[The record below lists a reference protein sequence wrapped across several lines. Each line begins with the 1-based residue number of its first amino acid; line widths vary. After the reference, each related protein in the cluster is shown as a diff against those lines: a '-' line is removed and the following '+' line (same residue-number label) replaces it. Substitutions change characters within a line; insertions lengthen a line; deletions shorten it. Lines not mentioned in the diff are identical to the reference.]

1 MRQYAVNEIF
11 YSIQGEGR
19 NTGRAAV
26 FIRFSGCNLKCP
38 FCDTDHRQHTLMTA
52 KEIAQEAAAL
62 VTPWHRCEEKTL
74 VVLTGGE
81 PSLQV
86 DTELTAELHASI
98 YCEIAM
104 ETNGTRMVAE
114 GVDWITLSPKDIFVE
129 GATPVLAKVDELK
142 VVYDGIH
149 DIPAYDFIE
158 ARYRYLQPCA
168 TGDEARNADVI
179 KGCIDFVKS
188 HPQWTL
194 SLQTHK
200 WLGVR

>member
-26 FIRFSGCNLKCP
+26 FIRLSGCNLKCP

-52 KEIAQEAAAL
+52 KEIAQEAVAL

-158 ARYRYLQPCA
+158 ARYRYLQPCD
-168 TGDEARNADVI
+168 TGDEARNTDVI

>member
-1 MRQYAVNEIF
+1 
-11 YSIQGEGR
+11 
-19 NTGRAAV
+19 
-26 FIRFSGCNLKCP
+26 
-38 FCDTDHRQHTLMTA
+38 
-52 KEIAQEAAAL
+52 
-62 VTPWHRCEEKTL
+62 
-74 VVLTGGE
+74 
-81 PSLQV
+81 
-86 DTELTAELHASI
+86 
-98 YCEIAM
+98 M

-158 ARYRYLQPCA
+158 ARYRYLQPCV

>member
-1 MRQYAVNEIF
+1 
-11 YSIQGEGR
+11 
-19 NTGRAAV
+19 
-26 FIRFSGCNLKCP
+26 
-38 FCDTDHRQHTLMTA
+38 MTA

-98 YCEIAM
+98 HCEIAM

-158 ARYRYLQPCA
+158 ARYRYLQPCD
-168 TGDEARNADVI
+168 TGYEARNADVI

>member
-1 MRQYAVNEIF
+1 MKQYAINEMF

-26 FIRFSGCNLKCP
+26 FIRLSGCNLRCH
-38 FCDTDHRQHTLMTA
+38 FCDTDHRRHSMMTA
-52 KEIAQEAAAL
+52 NEIAREAVAL
-62 VTPWHRCEEKTL
+62 VRPWHGEEEKTL

-86 DTELTAELHASI
+86 DAELTEELHASLN
-98 YCEIAM
+98 CEIAM
-104 ETNGTRMVAE
+104 ETNGTHGVAE
-114 GVDWITLSPKDIFVE
+114 GVDWITLSPKDLFVE
-129 GATPVLAKVDELK
+129 GAKTMLTRVDELK

-149 DIPAYDFIE
+149 DIPDYRYIE
-158 ARYRYLQPCA
+158 ARYRYLQPCD
-168 TGDEARNADVI
+168 TGDEARNKQIVE
-179 KGCIDFVKS
+179 GCVDFVKS

>member
-26 FIRFSGCNLKCP
+26 FIRFSGCNLKCS

-52 KEIAQEAAAL
+52 KEIAQEAVAL

-86 DTELTAELHASI
+86 DTGLTAELHASI

-129 GATPVLAKVDELK
+129 GAMPVLAKVDELK

-158 ARYRYLQPCA
+158 ARYRYLQPCD
-168 TGDEARNADVI
+168 TGDKARNADVI

>member
-26 FIRFSGCNLKCP
+26 FIRLSGCNLKCS

-52 KEIAQEAAAL
+52 KEIAQEAVAL

-158 ARYRYLQPCA
+158 ARYRYLQPCD

-194 SLQTHK
+194 SLHTHK